1 MTNQHSDAIHYSMTE
16 KSLEKMSKKYYI
28 PAILDP
34 LCDEYRVWPTD
45 EYRTIVNS
53 RETSLVKEEKERKV
67 RKRLFWF
74 FRRDL
79 WINPI
84 LLRCEEVIEH
94 TEKKV
99 MWEDYLPE
107 IKDLKAMCE
116 SNPALA
122 IAYEK
127 FKTTYRLV
135 EEKK

>member
-1 MTNQHSDAIHYSMTE
+1 
-16 KSLEKMSKKYYI
+16 MSKKYYI
-28 PAILDP
+28 PAIMDLWSDAH
-34 LCDEYRVWPTD
+34 RVWPTD
-45 EYRTIVNS
+45 EYRTIVHS
-53 RETSLVKEEKERKV
+53 RGTSLVKEEEKERKV

-74 FRRDL
+74 FRRDI